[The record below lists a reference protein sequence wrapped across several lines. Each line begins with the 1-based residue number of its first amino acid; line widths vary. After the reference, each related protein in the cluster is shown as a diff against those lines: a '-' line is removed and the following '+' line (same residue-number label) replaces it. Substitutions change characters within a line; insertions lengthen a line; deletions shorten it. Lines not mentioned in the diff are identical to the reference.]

1 MSLFYVIL
9 IDPLPEPHVVNITE
23 VNTLSDGKDI
33 SKDKL
38 TFAHLKDL
46 ILTATKC
53 ISPTIFKRI
62 HEVKPLWK
70 VEELV
75 VGTNKWGELEEIAK
89 EETEQKLRDFGGVN
103 IFPNYN
109 FPDEHVHIIVTVE
122 PPPPATTALKNSRL
136 GGLRGTVYSGQE
148 NGYFYEGVD
157 LTSSTTYKRESTIN
171 RLLECLCKERII
183 LIRSPP
189 MTGKT
194 SLGQLLETR
203 LLQLDVVQ
211 NGSARVFR
219 ISLIWMENLIDP
231 KWTFAEG
238 FEKLMKITW
247 DDFLQQCGHTKT
259 YLIIDEVQK
268 IYRQANQEPHHGG
281 NAFWNAFKR
290 IMQNLQLF
298 IVALASYGHY
308 GAYATRGDH
317 SVMDISP
324 VNGLTMKN
332 KWGYKDICYTQ
343 EEFEVYFNQFCE
355 VHLKEKLDS
364 LSFDAIFSYLKSHD
378 FNDNLKAIRAYY
390 PATDLSDEERA
401 IVDAVLFK
409 KGGLDFETARIP
421 NDGRLLK
428 TNAHVDTGS
437 NDSRIALLDFPAPLL
452 RVTYLQNRFGT
463 ISRPKS
469 SPSDFNEFIK
479 LVFAKMSSKILQKSK
494 GRGTDQRLLE
504 RVWQMEFYRASMQ
517 ILSENN
523 CASWAIEILRD
534 GSKLL
539 DHQRR
544 FQKGD
549 IYVPILKHAKKWAL
563 IDIHSSGIELPEPEE
578 RKKHDIYVICAENFE
593 SVRLIY
599 PDREESVRL
608 LGDEENL
615 LEYNISDFIDDP
627 MVTD

>member
-1 MSLFYVIL
+1 MLLFYIIL
-9 IDPLPEPHVVNITE
+9 LDLLPEPHVINITE
-23 VNTLSDGKDI
+23 
-33 SKDKL
+33 
-38 TFAHLKDL
+38 
-46 ILTATKC
+46 
-53 ISPTIFKRI
+53 PTILKRI
-62 HEVKPLWK
+62 HEVKSLWK

-75 VGTNKWGELEEIAK
+75 EGTNKWGELEEIAK
-89 EETEQKLRDFGGVN
+89 EETELKLRDFRGVKLKSN
-103 IFPNYN
+103 NLIGSIFPNYN
-109 FPDEHVHIIVTVE
+109 FLDEHVHIIVTVE
-122 PPPPATTALKNSRL
+122 LPPPATTALKNSRL

-157 LTSSTTYKRESTIN
+157 LTSSTTCKRELTIN
-171 RLLECLCKERII
+171 RLLECLYKERII
-183 LIRSPP
+183 LIRSLP

-194 SLGQLLETR
+194 SLRQLLETR
-203 LLQLDVVQ
+203 LLQLDEVQ
-211 NGSARVFR
+211 NGSAHVFR

-247 DDFLQQCGHTKT
+247 DEFLQQCGHTKT

-281 NAFWNAFKR
+281 NAFWHAFKR

-355 VHLKEKLDS
+355 VHLKEKLVKKDIPYLLCYLSVITAYHPGLISYIMNHISERFIKWKKDS

-390 PATDLSDEERA
+390 PATVLSDEERA
-401 IVDAVLFK
+401 IVNAVLFK
-409 KGGLDFETARIP
+409 KGVSILKQRGFQMTA
-421 NDGRLLK
+421 NFLKQMHLL
-428 TNAHVDTGS
+428 
-437 NDSRIALLDFPAPLL
+437 
-452 RVTYLQNRFGT
+452 LQ
-463 ISRPKS
+463 
-469 SPSDFNEFIK
+469 
-479 LVFAKMSSKILQKSK
+479 LVFAKLSSKILQKSK

-523 CASWAIEILRD
+523 CASVDARTSFGSRD
-534 GSKLL
+534 YI
-539 DHQRR
+539 D
-544 FQKGD
+544 F
-549 IYVPILKHAKKWAL
+549 YHAKKWAL
-563 IDIHSSGIELPEPEE
+563 IDIHSSGIELPKPEE

-593 SVRLIY
+593 SVQLIY

-608 LGDEENL
+608 LGDEKNL
-615 LEYNISDFIDDP
+615 LGIISR
-627 MVTD
+627 TL

>member
-1 MSLFYVIL
+1 MSLFYIIL
-9 IDPLPEPHVVNITE
+9 LDPLPEPHVVNITE
-23 VNTLSDGKDI
+23 VNTLSDGEI
-33 SKDKL
+33 
-38 TFAHLKDL
+38 
-46 ILTATKC
+46 
-53 ISPTIFKRI
+53 TI
-62 HEVKPLWK
+62 E
-70 VEELV
+70 
-75 VGTNKWGELEEIAK
+75 GTNKWGELEEIAK
-89 EETEQKLRDFGGVN
+89 EETELKLRDFGGVKLKSN
-103 IFPNYN
+103 NLIGSIFPNYN
-109 FPDEHVHIIVTVE
+109 FPDEHVHIIVIVE

-136 GGLRGTVYSGQE
+136 GGLGGTVYSGQE

-157 LTSSTTYKRESTIN
+157 LTSSTTCKRESTIN

-203 LLQLDVVQ
+203 LLQLDEVQ

-247 DDFLQQCGHTKT
+247 DEFLQQCGHTKT

-281 NAFWNAFKR
+281 NAFWHAFKR

-355 VHLKEKLDS
+355 VHLKEKLVKKDIPYLLCYLSEITAYHPGLISYIMNHIGERFIKWKKDS

-390 PATDLSDEERA
+390 PATVLSDEERA

-428 TNAHVDTGS
+428 TNALVDTSS

-452 RVTYLQNRFGT
+452 
-463 ISRPKS
+463 
-469 SPSDFNEFIK
+469 
-479 LVFAKMSSKILQKSK
+479 
-494 GRGTDQRLLE
+494 
-504 RVWQMEFYRASMQ
+504 
-517 ILSENN
+517 
-523 CASWAIEILRD
+523 
-534 GSKLL
+534 
-539 DHQRR
+539 
-544 FQKGD
+544 
-549 IYVPILKHAKKWAL
+549 
-563 IDIHSSGIELPEPEE
+563 
-578 RKKHDIYVICAENFE
+578 
-593 SVRLIY
+593 
-599 PDREESVRL
+599 
-608 LGDEENL
+608 
-615 LEYNISDFIDDP
+615 
-627 MVTD
+627 